1 MKTSDTSNILI
12 ADDHHLIIDGIR
24 SMLSDQNHLCIVSEA
39 QDGEEAWE
47 KISEHPEGIQL
58 VLADVTMPRCG
69 GIELCRRIKQHFTSI
84 KVLIVTMHKSVSVL
98 NEAIDAEADGYI
110 LKESGKTELIAA
122 INRVLQGGTWYSNEL
137 LPVLQ
142 DELRKG
148 RIAQEN
154 RSALSIRETEVLSLI
169 VKELTS
175 EEISEQLGISK
186 KTVDNHR
193 QHILE
198 KTGCRSTVGLVKF
211 ALQSGFHAY

>member
-1 MKTSDTSNILI
+1 MKTNEASNLLI

-24 SMLSDQNHLCIVSEA
+24 SMLSDQNHLSIVSEA

-47 KISEHPEGIQL
+47 KISEHPDGIQL

-69 GIELCRRIKQHFTSI
+69 GIELCRRIKQQYADI

-110 LKESGKTELIAA
+110 LKESGKAELVSA
-122 INRVLQGGTWYSNEL
+122 IKRVLNGGTWYSNEL

-142 DELRKG
+142 DELNKG
-148 RIAQEN
+148 RMLQEN

>member
-1 MKTSDTSNILI
+1 MKNNDSSNVLI

-24 SMLSDQNHLCIVSEA
+24 SMLSDQSHLRIIGEA
-39 QDGEEAWE
+39 HDGEEAWE
-47 KISEHPEGIQL
+47 KISAQPDHIQI

-69 GIELCRRIKQHFTSI
+69 GIELCRRIKQNFSGI

>member
-1 MKTSDTSNILI
+1 MNSTETVKILI

-24 SMLSDQNHLCIVSEA
+24 SMLSDQSGLSIVSEA
-39 QDGEEAWE
+39 HDGEEAWE
-47 KISEHPEGIQL
+47 KISAQPKEIQL

-69 GIELCRRIKQHFTSI
+69 GIELCRRIKQQYADI

-110 LKESGKTELIAA
+110 LKESGKAELVSA
-122 INRVLQGGTWYSNEL
+122 IKRVLNGGTWYSNEL

-142 DELRKG
+142 DELNKG
-148 RIAQEN
+148 RMLQEN

-211 ALQSGFHAY
+211 ALQSGFRGE

>member
-1 MKTSDTSNILI
+1 MIEKLSAQILI

-24 SMLSDQNHLCIVSEA
+24 SMLSDQPDFTIIA
-39 QDGEEAWE
+39 DAKDGEEAWDV
-47 KISEHPEGIQL
+47 ISSSPLDFHL

-69 GIELCRRIKQHFTSI
+69 GIELCRRIKQHFSGI

-110 LKESGKTELIAA
+110 LKESGKAELVAA
-122 INRVLQGGTWYSNEL
+122 IIRVLNGGTWYSNEL

-142 DELRKG
+142 EELSKG

-175 EEISEQLGISK
+175 EEISEHLGISK

-211 ALQSGFHAY
+211 ALQSGFHA

>member
-1 MKTSDTSNILI
+1 MNITETTNVLI
-12 ADDHHLIIDGIR
+12 ADDHHLIIDGLR
-24 SMLSDQNHLCIVSEA
+24 SMLSDQVHLNIVSEA
-39 QDGEEAWE
+39 HDGEEAWE
-47 KISEHPEGIQL
+47 KITSQPENIQF
-58 VLADVTMPRCG
+58 VFADVTMPRCG
-69 GIELCRRIKQHFTSI
+69 GIELCRRIKQQFSGI
-84 KVLIVTMHKSVSVL
+84 KVLIVTMHKSVVVL

-110 LKESGKTELIAA
+110 LKECGKTELIGA
-122 INRVLQGGTWYSNEL
+122 INHVLNGGTWYSNEL
-137 LPVLQ
+137 LPVLHG
-142 DELRKG
+142 ELSRG
-148 RIAQEN
+148 SIAQEN

-211 ALQSGFHAY
+211 ALQSGFNG

>member
-1 MKTSDTSNILI
+1 MKSNEISQILI

-24 SMLSDQNHLCIVSEA
+24 SLLSDQPQLNISSEA
-39 QDGEEAWE
+39 HDGEEAWE
-47 KISEHPEGIQL
+47 RISECPKDIHL

-69 GIELCRRIKQHFTSI
+69 GIELCRRIKQQFSGI

-98 NEAIDAEADGYI
+98 NEAIDAEADGYV
-110 LKESGKTELIAA
+110 LKESGKAELVAA
-122 INRVLQGGTWYSNEL
+122 INRVLNGGTWYSNDL

-142 DELRKG
+142 EELSKG

-211 ALQSGFHAY
+211 ALQSGFHA